1 MPSALRCLVLC
12 LAMTWLIGG
21 SAYAGD
27 EVLQKAKSTYTE
39 LVEKQKEQMDD
50 AFKKA
55 IADATKAGRLQDIET
70 LNREREAFTQSGLTP
85 GSVAMK
91 PAVQRYVR
99 STKAAFGKV
108 KTVYDREIKAETKA
122 ENLVNAKALQQEL
135 SELQA
140 GLGDSAQD
148 RELIEVLSA
157 TWAYDGRFGGNDG
170 TTADV
175 LDKVRQELKQGKLE
189 VGLHTLGVLSG
200 VAATKAVT
208 MRVRAADATL
218 NLRLAEGSSF
228 EVGELTQS
236 QAKAES
242 FKIPGSSLE
251 VLSAVWLPQGSGES
265 TDGTA
270 DYIQRLKAGAVDL
283 SPKVF
288 PNIANRQVRALD
300 VTFRIATQ
308 RITVRKTEGSLSSVT
323 VK

>member
-1 MPSALRCLVLC
+1 
-12 LAMTWLIGG
+12 
-21 SAYAGD
+21 
-27 EVLQKAKSTYTE
+27 
-39 LVEKQKEQMDD
+39 
-50 AFKKA
+50 
-55 IADATKAGRLQDIET
+55 
-70 LNREREAFTQSGLTP
+70 LTP

-189 VGLHTLGVLSG
+189 VGLHTLGGLSG